1 MDKAIPTPYSHQ
13 GVVEVT
19 DDLDDPKV
27 IAKKVDDYMNNE
39 TEEIDLETALTSL
52 WLEWRHLRV
61 GHPFLWHEPDTSDTS
76 CRLDGGID
84 HTQLLKTFCTEKVNN
99 TNLLKD
105 NG

>member
-19 DDLDDPKV
+19 EDLDDPKV

-52 WLEWRHLRV
+52 
-61 GHPFLWHEPDTSDTS
+61 
-76 CRLDGGID
+76 
-84 HTQLLKTFCTEKVNN
+84 
-99 TNLLKD
+99 
-105 NG
+105 

>member
-1 MDKAIPTPYSHQ
+1 MDKAIPPPYSHQ

-52 WLEWRHLRV
+52 
-61 GHPFLWHEPDTSDTS
+61 
-76 CRLDGGID
+76 
-84 HTQLLKTFCTEKVNN
+84 
-99 TNLLKD
+99 
-105 NG
+105 